1 MSNIN
6 FKLWQNS
13 QTLNWTK
20 LKNSNCDK
28 TKTPQSVAASECQL
42 IVNFASSVLDLFYE
56 QTGGSPDIPT
66 EEAQTVGVAFNTCD
80 YVV

>member
-1 MSNIN
+1 M
-6 FKLWQNS
+6 
-13 QTLNWTK
+13 TK
-20 LKNSNCDK
+20 YSG
-28 TKTPQSVAASECQL
+28 PSIFAATECQL

-66 EEAQTVGVAFNTCD
+66 EEAQKVGVGFNTCD